1 MGRRHHRRLYLPPRN
16 QAHYIQSDGYC
27 IAAPALLPTL
37 VFFCWF
43 DRWRVVP
50 AQAGGRVRHDQSC
63 VLPVGPG
70 SDWWFGLTWL
80 FLLIDRAPTLL
91 LPVHPHLVSR
101 ADDLATVDVDALAV
115 VDVVADLHV
124 GLADYALAHA
134 GLVSGDVVHETF
146 VMQVQGF
153 ALQEERIGVLT
164 A

>member
-1 MGRRHHRRLYLPPRN
+1 MCITSLPQLSHQLFSSLVGLIAGALFPCRLGAVSGTINP
-16 QAHYIQSDGYC
+16 
-27 IAAPALLPTL
+27 
-37 VFFCWF
+37 
-43 DRWRVVP
+43 
-50 AQAGGRVRHDQSC
+50 C
-63 VLPVGPG
+63 VLPIGPG
-70 SDWWFGLTWL
+70 GDWWFGLTWL
-80 FLLIDRAPTLL
+80 FLLIDRAPALL

>member
-1 MGRRHHRRLYLPPRN
+1 MSGTINP
-16 QAHYIQSDGYC
+16 
-27 IAAPALLPTL
+27 
-37 VFFCWF
+37 
-43 DRWRVVP
+43 
-50 AQAGGRVRHDQSC
+50 C
-63 VLPVGPG
+63 VLPIGPG
-70 SDWWFGLTWL
+70 GDWWFGLTWL
-80 FLLIDRAPTLL
+80 FLLIDRAPALL

-153 ALQEERIGVLT
+153 ALQEDVGRALPALVELVRDRVGHRHAMGGACWV
-164 A
+164 